1 MDAKVEGIDAGRI
14 GKTVKF
20 VQAVAAM
27 RVLLKRGEADG
38 VVGWVAEVQLYAAPA
53 AALAGVPEVWFQAG
67 VQ

>member
-38 VVGWVAEVQLYAAPA
+38 VVGWVAEVQLYAGPA